1 MFKFA
6 FQNVVN
12 ELFGPTGSRDIAKQ
26 LSFETNFENSKIRDS
41 VPTF

>member
-6 FQNVVN
+6 SQNVVN
-12 ELFGPTGSRDIAKQ
+12 ELFGLNGSRDIAKQ
-26 LSFETNFENSKIRDS
+26 LSFEINFENSKIRDS